1 MALPS
6 SGVMKASMIQAE
18 LGESGSWS
26 INSQSSRA
34 LAKVPSGT
42 IKFSDFYG
50 KSKEITEIVANFTI
64 GRYKYKPSAFKT
76 RYVDG
81 LYNDSTYT
89 TVTKGV
95 VTIVSDDTSVVTRL
109 SHRSRDDMTSS
120 LTTTFY
126 LHMNADFGSK
136 CNVVIDGI
144 GSWIF
149 NKYGTGEYKIELP
162 SNVTPLYGFEGQ
174 TKRLTITKLYYN
186 LVQLL
191 REVI

>member
-50 KSKEITEIVANFTI
+50 KSKEITQIIANFTI
-64 GRYKYKPSAFKT
+64 GRYKFKPSAFKV

-81 LYNDSTYT
+81 LYDDPEYT
-89 TVTKGV
+89 AVTKGV
-95 VTIVSDDTSVVTRL
+95 ITVTSDNTSVVTRL
-109 SHRSRDDMTSS
+109 SHRSPDDLTSS
-120 LTTTFY
+120 LTTVFY
-126 LHMNADFGSK
+126 LHMNLDFGST
-136 CNVVIDGI
+136 CNVAIDGI
-144 GSWIF
+144 GSWNF
-149 NKYGTGEYKIELP
+149 SKYGASGEYKIDLP
-162 SNVTPLYGFEGQ
+162 SNVTPLYGFAGQ
-174 TKRLTITKLYYN
+174 TKRLTITKL
-186 LVQLL
+186 
-191 REVI
+191 